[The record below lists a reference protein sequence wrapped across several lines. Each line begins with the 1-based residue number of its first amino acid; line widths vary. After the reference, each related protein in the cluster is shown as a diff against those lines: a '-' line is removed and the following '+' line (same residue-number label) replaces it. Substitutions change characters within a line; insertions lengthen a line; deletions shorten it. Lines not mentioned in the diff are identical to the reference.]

1 MYLDY
6 SMRSVR
12 RFKRVEL
19 NYIEKLG
26 RAEIK
31 GESVLYNDLEIKL
44 LIDEEEAKADYK
56 SRALVKKTTKKL
68 RMESIFI
75 CTTS

>member
-1 MYLDY
+1 MLMPYLDY

-26 RAEIK
+26 LAEIK
-31 GESVLYNDLEIKL
+31 AESVLYNDLE
-44 LIDEEEAKADYK
+44 
-56 SRALVKKTTKKL
+56 
-68 RMESIFI
+68 
-75 CTTS
+75 